1 MVVLIKY
8 TGKNMS
14 TDEPNLEVIPSS
26 RPEPTVLDEEF
37 NISPEHLEFAKCYL
51 SCLDLK
57 ETGKL
62 MRMSLEEV
70 TKMMRHKSVRT
81 VVDQAFLDQG
91 YMNRSRIS
99 DAMSGVIDAKLAEME
114 ETELT
119 SSKDISELLLA
130 AHKMRMEEMKMQ
142 LKILEVEALG
152 RTKVGTAVQITNV
165 GDSVS
170 SNYGSLLQQIIGGKN
185 NG

>member
-1 MVVLIKY
+1 
-8 TGKNMS
+8 
-14 TDEPNLEVIPSS
+14 
-26 RPEPTVLDEEF
+26 
-37 NISPEHLEFAKCYL
+37 
-51 SCLDLK
+51 
-57 ETGKL
+57 